1 MINVYILRDFFKKQN
16 GIIRIEGGSF
26 VYTNAGLI
34 PEKFHVGDVL
44 NDNQVDSISASE
56 YYIIVSLKS

>member
-26 VYTNAGLI
+26 VYADNKLNH
-34 PEKFHVGDVL
+34 ERFHVGDVL
-44 NDNQVDSISASE
+44 NDNQVDSISASS
-56 YYIIVSLKS
+56 YYVIISLRS